1 MKKIDLV
8 KPSLDIKDNIKAKKV
23 LDDIKEKLK
32 DVQDLDKYKNDINF
46 LSLVCNLIENS
57 ISNRTVLNCKKKRT
71 VDKKESVSQI
81 MTMLFSD
88 DSEEYKKEIES
99 NIEYL
104 HHNKLIKKVS
114 MGLVTAYY
122 VANWVQRK
130 LL

>member
-1 MKKIDLV
+1 MKKIDFV